1 MDRKEMLTSK
11 RWAVVG
17 DVLNTSK
24 YAYRILQRLKE
35 RGYEAEGVHPR
46 GGEGIYTSLGELPV
60 VPEIICLV
68 INPATGKGFIL
79 EAKELGVQGA
89 WLQPGADT
97 EEVTETCDTAGLPF
111 VKACVLVETSKS

>member
-1 MDRKEMLTSK
+1 MDHKEMLTFK
-11 RWAVVG
+11 RWAVIG

-46 GGEGIYTSLGELPV
+46 GGDGIYTSLKELPA
-60 VPEIICLV
+60 VPDIICLV
-68 INPATGKGFIL
+68 INPATGKGFIH

-97 EEVTETCDTAGLPF
+97 EEVTEACDTAGLPF